1 MASENSSGAADG
13 QAAWSSGGAAEGQY
27 LQRLEGYASN
37 DRGEADEP
45 LDPAIDSE
53 CRFEVFRREGEQMSS
68 TQFSGGD
75 WRWRLVT
82 TDGLILAE
90 AGGYP
95 NEGMCRA
102 AVAVLR
108 KRAASAPVVDGGH
121 R

>member
-1 MASENSSGAADG
+1 MAAEKTSGSADG
-13 QAAWSSGGAAEGQY
+13 RISWASGGAAEGQY
-27 LQRLEGYASN
+27 LQRFEGYASN
-37 DRGEADEP
+37 DRGDGEEP

-53 CRFEVFRREGEQMSS
+53 CRFELFRCDEERMTS
-68 TQFSGGD
+68 TLFTGGD

-108 KRAASAPVVDGGH
+108 KRAASAPVVEGG
-121 R
+121 RQ